1 VSLILQLMIPLAVFL
16 AFVLVMLENSVMFS
30 LSSVKVLIGGLKR
43 EKPKRKKG
51 DEMGTKWDRL
61 RTKERGMV

>member
-43 EKPKRKKG
+43 EKPKREKG
-51 DEMGTKWDRL
+51 NEMGTKWDRL